1 MFPVANDTDSAE
13 TPEPQAEEEEK
24 SSSVIPDT
32 SAGWRELIAVI
43 LLSVTAIATAWSG
56 FQASKWGG
64 EMSISFSQASTARL
78 EASRAEANSNRQLT
92 IQIQLY
98 TQWIEAYAAGDQE
111 LADYLSDRFPEPLA
125 SAWEAWIALKPQQNP
140 DAPPSPFDMPEYV
153 TPGSVAAADADAR
166 ADALFQQA
174 LDNNQRGD
182 NYTLLAVV
190 FATVLFFAAVSGRVK
205 RNFSAWF
212 LLGVGLVLFITAA
225 VILVSYPKII

>member
-1 MFPVANDTDSAE
+1 VTNDTSSNENEA
-13 TPEPQAEEEEK
+13 EEK

-56 FQASKWGG
+56 FQSSKWGG
-64 EMSISFSQASTARL
+64 EMSISFSKASTARI
-78 EASRAEANSNRQLT
+78 EASRADGNANRQLT
-92 IQIQLY
+92 IQVQLY
-98 TQWIEAYAAGDQE
+98 TQWIEAYAADDMV
-111 LADYLSDRFPEPLA
+111 LADYLSARFPEPLA
-125 SAWEAWIALKPQQNP
+125 SAWAAWIALKPQENP
-140 DAPPSPFDMPEYV
+140 DAPASPFEMPEYV
-153 TPGSVAAADADAR
+153 QPDAVASKEADAR

-205 RNFSAWF
+205 RNLSAWF
-212 LLGVGLVLFITAA
+212 LLGVGLVLFTTAT

>member
-1 MFPVANDTDSAE
+1 VS
-13 TPEPQAEEEEK
+13 EEATEEK

-56 FQASKWGG
+56 FQSSKWGG
-64 EMSISFSQASTARL
+64 EMSISFSKASTARI
-78 EASRAEANSNRQLT
+78 EASRADGNANRQLT
-92 IQIQLY
+92 IQVQLY
-98 TQWIEAYAAGDQE
+98 TQWIEAYAADDMV
-111 LADYLSDRFPEPLA
+111 LADYLSARFPEPLA
-125 SAWEAWIALKPQQNP
+125 SAWAAWIALKPQENP
-140 DAPPSPFDMPEYV
+140 DAPASPFEMPEYV
-153 TPGSVAAADADAR
+153 QPDAVASKEADAR

-205 RNFSAWF
+205 RNLSAWF
-212 LLGVGLVLFITAA
+212 LLGVGLVLFTTAT

>member
-1 MFPVANDTDSAE
+1 MNDENESTE
-13 TPEPQAEEEEK
+13 TTEEK
-24 SSSVIPDT
+24 SMSDYIPDT

-78 EASRAEANSNRQLT
+78 EASRAEANANRQLT
-92 IQIQLY
+92 IQVQLY
-98 TQWIEAYAAGDQE
+98 TQWIEAYASEDMV
-111 LADYLSDRFPEPLA
+111 LADYLSARFPEPLA
-125 SAWEAWIALKPQQNP
+125 SAWTAWIALKPQQNP
-140 DAPPSPFDMPEYV
+140 DAPASPFDMPEYV
-153 TPGSVAAADADAR
+153 TPGSVEAAEADQR
-166 ADALFQQA
+166 ADGLFQQA

-205 RNFSAWF
+205 RTSSAWF
-212 LLGVGLVLFITAA
+212 LLGVALVLFIGAA
-225 VILVSYPKII
+225 VTLISYPKMI

>member
-1 MFPVANDTDSAE
+1 VTNDTSSNENEA
-13 TPEPQAEEEEK
+13 EEK

-56 FQASKWGG
+56 FQSSKWGG
-64 EMSISFSQASTARL
+64 EMSISFSKASTARI
-78 EASRAEANSNRQLT
+78 EASRADGNANRQLT
-92 IQIQLY
+92 IQVQLY
-98 TQWIEAYAAGDQE
+98 TQWIEAYAADDMV
-111 LADYLSDRFPEPLA
+111 LADYLSARFPEPLA
-125 SAWEAWIALKPQQNP
+125 SAWAAWIALEPQQNP
-140 DAPPSPFDMPEYV
+140 DAPASPFEMPQYV
-153 TPGSVAAADADAR
+153 QPDAVASQEADAR

-174 LDNNQRGD
+174 LNNNQRGD

-205 RNFSAWF
+205 RNLSAWF
-212 LLGVGLVLFITAA
+212 LLGVGLVLFATAT

>member
-1 MFPVANDTDSAE
+1 MTNDTSSNENEA
-13 TPEPQAEEEEK
+13 EEK

-56 FQASKWGG
+56 FQSSKWGG
-64 EMSISFSQASTARL
+64 EMSISFSKASTARI
-78 EASRAEANSNRQLT
+78 EASRADGNANRQLT
-92 IQIQLY
+92 IQVQLY
-98 TQWIEAYAAGDQE
+98 TQWIEAYAADDMV
-111 LADYLSDRFPEPLA
+111 LADYLSARFPEPLA
-125 SAWEAWIALKPQQNP
+125 SAWAAWIALEPQQNP
-140 DAPPSPFDMPEYV
+140 DAPASPFEMPQYV
-153 TPGSVAAADADAR
+153 QPDAVASKEADAR

-205 RNFSAWF
+205 RNLSAWF
-212 LLGVGLVLFITAA
+212 LLGVGLVLFATAT

>member
-1 MFPVANDTDSAE
+1 MTNDTSSNENEA
-13 TPEPQAEEEEK
+13 EEK

-56 FQASKWGG
+56 FQSSKWGG
-64 EMSISFSQASTARL
+64 EMSISFSKASTARI
-78 EASRAEANSNRQLT
+78 EASRADGNANRQLT
-92 IQIQLY
+92 IQVQLY
-98 TQWIEAYAAGDQE
+98 TQWIEASAADDMV
-111 LADYLSDRFPEPLA
+111 LADYLSARFPEPLA
-125 SAWEAWIALKPQQNP
+125 SAWAAWIALKPQENP
-140 DAPPSPFDMPEYV
+140 DAPASPFEMPEYV
-153 TPGSVAAADADAR
+153 QPDAVASKEADAR

-205 RNFSAWF
+205 RNLSAWF
-212 LLGVGLVLFITAA
+212 LLGVGLVLFTTAT

>member
-1 MFPVANDTDSAE
+1 MTNDTSSNENEA
-13 TPEPQAEEEEK
+13 EEK

-56 FQASKWGG
+56 FQSSKWGG
-64 EMSISFSQASTARL
+64 EMSISFSKASTARI
-78 EASRAEANSNRQLT
+78 EASRADGNANRQLT
-92 IQIQLY
+92 IQVQLY
-98 TQWIEAYAAGDQE
+98 TQWIEAYAADDMV
-111 LADYLSDRFPEPLA
+111 LADYLSARFPEPLA
-125 SAWEAWIALKPQQNP
+125 SAWAAWIALEPQQNP
-140 DAPPSPFDMPEYV
+140 DAPASPFEMPQYV
-153 TPGSVAAADADAR
+153 QPDAVASKEADAR

-205 RNFSAWF
+205 RNLSAWF
-212 LLGVGLVLFITAA
+212 LLGVGLVLFTTAT